1 MKMSNIQKRTKANII
16 SRKCDR
22 DVIAGSSTEEVMWGW
37 GGGVKKVE
45 TQK

>member
-22 DVIAGSSTEEVMWGW
+22 DVMAGGSTEEVM
-37 GGGVKKVE
+37 GGGGGNKVE
-45 TQK
+45 T